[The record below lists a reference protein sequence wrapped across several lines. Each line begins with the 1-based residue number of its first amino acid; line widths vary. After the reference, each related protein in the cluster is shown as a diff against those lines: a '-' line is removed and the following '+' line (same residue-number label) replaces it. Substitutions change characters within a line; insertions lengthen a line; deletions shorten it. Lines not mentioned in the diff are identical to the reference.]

1 MSTSELLECGH
12 PATPQPPSQMCGGAG
27 YGMDAEGRRYCYAC
41 CAERTKADMIATG
54 RATLYLRAPTRG
66 QIEPQRKNYSVV
78 DWPNTLSFVAF
89 NYRHSRNGGG
99 FGCQRTDVDFVGPD
113 GYIWHAVNR
122 GDMDLARCKRTKRLY
137 IRTGKRKAAPG
148 IAEVSP

>member
-1 MSTSELLECGH
+1 MSTELLECGH
-12 PATPQPPSQMCGGAG
+12 VATPQPPSDVCGGTG

-41 CAERTKADMIATG
+41 CAEREKASMIATG

-66 QIEPQRKNYSVV
+66 NAEPNPRKNYSVI

-89 NYRHSRNGGG
+89 NVRCSRNGGG
-99 FGCQRTDVDFVGPD
+99 FGSQRTDADFIGPD

-122 GDMDLARCKRTKRLY
+122 GDCDLARCKRTKR
-137 IRTGKRKAAPG
+137 KAAPG
-148 IAEVSP
+148 IMGVSP